1 MGLAAQWIQVDVD
14 ESNKVEL
21 TRSSH
26 SLLSVVE
33 GKVFLFG
40 GELVPRIPLAYPL
53 MKADLNL
60 KDSALNH

>member
-1 MGLAAQWIQVDVD
+1 MGLAAQWTQVDVD
-14 ESNKVEL
+14 ESNIVEL

-53 MKADLNL
+53 MKADL